1 MRDSQRHKKKPKA
14 LVVSALGFIFLVRKW
29 RQSRRLGRFLGEQDI
44 KVAIFVVLRGITH
57 LREHTAHS
65 HLETLARVEPISRL
79 KVKYMTILLV
89 GM

>member
-44 KVAIFVVLRGITH
+44 EVAAFVVLRGITH